1 MKNEIRWESR
11 VLSFSLLPSIHEYRS
26 KWRNLSLENIPSAC
40 LVSFLSKYDRVLMTR
55 FGISVTHIRTITKP
69 TEYSLD
75 SWPPE
80 KSGEPVETTTLTASP
95 PVHWFFDKKQQLTR
109 RSHPAHIHA
118 QFSLS
123 PSPLPLFSYN
133 PSSYNP
139 DKNWSD

>member
-95 PVHWFFDKKQQLTR
+95 PVHW
-109 RSHPAHIHA
+109 
-118 QFSLS
+118 
-123 PSPLPLFSYN
+123 Y
-133 PSSYNP
+133 
-139 DKNWSD
+139 